1 MTSVKNTEC
10 DMKVAWSKPDFQ
22 QEELDAANESLKNYI
37 GGNGPNVEK
46 LEEEFAK
53 SVGSKYAVAVNNGTS
68 ALLVSLMCLREE
80 MGYNKTVGVPSF
92 TFIASANSSKQVFEN
107 VKLLECE
114 SDTWNLDPLKVSQDI
129 DLIMAVDV
137 GGLSCDYARLAELN
151 LPIIGDSAESLGS
164 TIDGKVVGTQADLHC
179 FSLHR
184 AKIVSC
190 GEGGMITTN
199 SQKYA
204 DLARSL
210 VNHGYCKEKKGHEYC
225 HDNFGLNFRLSDVH
239 AAIARVQ
246 LRKLDQYVEHRNK
259 IANIY
264 KSELGDLVQFQEFDD
279 RFMSNYFFF
288 GAMVK
293 NRDDVLSK
301 LMSKDIE
308 VKTWTAV
315 HKQSIWHS
323 ATGPL
328 KNLPKSDKISDEIIL
343 LPIHNTITEGEVEYV
358 ISNLRKIL

>member
-1 MTSVKNTEC
+1 MISVKNMEYN
-10 DMKVAWSKPDFQ
+10 MKVDWSRPDFQ
-22 QEELDAANESLKNYI
+22 QEELEAANESLKNYI
-37 GGNGPNVEK
+37 GGNGPNVKK

-53 SVGSKYAVAVNNGTS
+53 SIGSKYAIAVNNGTS

-80 MGYNKTVGVPSF
+80 LGYNKTVGVPSF

-114 SDTWNLDPLKVSQDI
+114 NDTWNLDPLKVPQDI

-164 TIDGKVVGTQADLHC
+164 TIDEKVVGTQADLHC

-190 GEGGMITTN
+190 GEGGMVTTN

-204 DLARSL
+204 DLARSF
-210 VNHGYCKEKKGHEYC
+210 VNHGYCKEKKNHEYC
-225 HDNFGLNFRLSDVH
+225 HDNFGLNFRMSDVH

-246 LRKLDQYVEHRNK
+246 LKKLDKYVEHRNNV
-259 IANIY
+259 ANIY
-264 KSELGDLVQFQEFDD
+264 KQELGNLVEYQKYDQS
-279 RFMSNYFFF
+279 RFKSNYFFF
-288 GAMVK
+288 GVLCD
-293 NRDDVLSK
+293 NREKVINHMLNNQ
-301 LMSKDIE
+301 IE

-315 HKQSIWHS
+315 HKQKIWQS
-323 ATGPL
+323 DL
-328 KNLPKSDKISDEIIL
+328 NNFQISDKISDKVVL
-343 LPIHNTITEGEVEYV
+343 LPIHNTISEMEVSYV
-358 ISNLRKIL
+358 IDTFKKIYK

>member
-1 MTSVKNTEC
+1 MGYN
-10 DMKVAWSKPDFQ
+10 MKVAWSKPDFQ

-46 LEEEFAK
+46 LEQEFAK
-53 SVGSKYAVAVNNGTS
+53 TVGSKYAIAVNNGTS
-68 ALLVSLMCLREE
+68 ALLVSLMCLRKKL
-80 MGYNKTVGVPSF
+80 GQRNTVGVPSF
-92 TFIASANSSKQVFEN
+92 TFIASANSSQEIFDK

-114 SDTWNLDPLKVSQDI
+114 SDTWNMDPLKIPDNI
-129 DLIMAVDV
+129 GLLMAVDV
-137 GGLSCDYARLAELN
+137 GGLSCDYARLAELG

-164 TIDGKVVGTQADLHC
+164 TIDGKLVGTQADLHC

-199 SQKYA
+199 SQEYA
-204 DLARSL
+204 DLARSFI
-210 VNHGYCKEKKGHEYC
+210 NHGYCKEKKGYEYC

-246 LRKLDQYVEHRNK
+246 LKKLDQYVAHRNK

-264 KSELGDLVQFQEFDD
+264 KKELSGLAEFQSFDD
-279 RFMSNYFFF
+279 RFKNNYFFF
-288 GAMVK
+288 GALVK
-293 NRDDVLSK
+293 NREQVINK
-301 LMSKDIE
+301 LLDSGIE
-308 VKTWTAV
+308 AKTWTAV
-315 HKQSIWHS
+315 HRQSIWQS
-323 ATGPL
+323 SSENL
-328 KNLPKSDKISDEIIL
+328 KNLPKSDKISNEIVL
-343 LPIHNTITEGEVEYV
+343 LPIHNTITEEEVEYV